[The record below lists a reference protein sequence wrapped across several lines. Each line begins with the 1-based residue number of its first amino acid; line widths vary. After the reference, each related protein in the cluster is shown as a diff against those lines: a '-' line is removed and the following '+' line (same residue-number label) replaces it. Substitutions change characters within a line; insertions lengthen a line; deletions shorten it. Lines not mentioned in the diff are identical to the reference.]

1 MKKIQILS
9 LIALFIAL
17 GCSKDEMANTEQNTS
32 VLEESNLT
40 VSKGERRDNL
50 SSGLNYITFFTNSV
64 DGNYITSPL
73 PTGYKLQKNGYF
85 SGTINGFGKLNTNLS
100 RYEIIFCEEL
110 PADTPPECGYTV
122 MYTLV
127 ASGKLALGSRDY
139 CNITITGN
147 IYPWYYDQFG
157 FYGGQFIGTAIT
169 NSGVGKL
176 KGLDNKTFAIHNG
189 YVNGQGPTIN
199 LETGTIA
206 LRISDFGQ

>member
-1 MKKIQILS
+1 MKKIQISTLLAF
-9 LIALFIAL
+9 LIMF
-17 GCSKDEMANTEQNTS
+17 GCSKDDMANTEQDS
-32 VLEESNLT
+32 AVFEEGNLT
-40 VSKGERRDNL
+40 WVNGERRTKINSGI
-50 SSGLNYITFFTNSV
+50 SSIVFYSNSMVNTNFV
-64 DGNYITSPL
+64 NGCL
-73 PTGYKLQKNGYF
+73 PTGKFLLKQGSF
-85 SGTINGFGKLNTNLS
+85 SGNLSGFGKLNANLS
-100 RYEIIFCEEL
+100 RYEITLCEEL

-157 FYGGQFIGTAIT
+157 YYGGQFDGTAIT
-169 NSGVGKL
+169 SSGVGKL
-176 KGLDNKTFAIHNG
+176 KGLNNKTFTVYNNYAN
-189 YVNGQGPTIN
+189 GPTIN